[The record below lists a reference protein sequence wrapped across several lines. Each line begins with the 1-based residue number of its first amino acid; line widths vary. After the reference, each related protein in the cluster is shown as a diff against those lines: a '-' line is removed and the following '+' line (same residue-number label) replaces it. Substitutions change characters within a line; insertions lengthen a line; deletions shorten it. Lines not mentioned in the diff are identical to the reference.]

1 MEANPFTLRAFP
13 PVSSTMSRGR
23 GNLTLSPPLPAF
35 SNPSVLWTPLLYFAL
50 QNTPQC
56 CGTRQGGREILSSYL
71 FFSPIRLTEDL
82 YIALRPPMLR
92 DTVGGKYHTNNA
104 APLPHSSKKG
114 VGNAT
119 WNTAGERCRNVPFV
133 KGKMESR

>member
-13 PVSSTMSRGR
+13 PVLFTMSRGR

-35 SNPSVLWTPLLYFAL
+35 SNPSVLRTPPLYFAQ
-50 QNTPQC
+50 QNT
-56 CGTRQGGREILSSYL
+56 GEEGEILSSYL
-71 FFSPIRLTEDL
+71 FPYTANRRSL
-82 YIALRPPMLR
+82 YRFATPNATGHGR
-92 DTVGGKYHTNNA
+92 GKYHTNNA
-104 APLPHSSKKG
+104 APLSRSSKKG